1 MTSKSHCTNG
11 AAHTMSVFADARYDS
26 EIVQQGVGK
35 LPTRKRALLEKQVNR
50 NLEGMG
56 YGG

>member
-1 MTSKSHCTNG
+1 MTSKSHCASG

-26 EIVQQGVGK
+26 EIAQQGVGQ
-35 LPTRKRALLEKQVNR
+35 LPTRKLTMLEKQVNK

-56 YGG
+56 YGR